1 MKRWLN
7 SILMTAAVALG
18 ATALP
23 AKPLELLPSHT
34 GYQPKDALEKGLW
47 LEMDQAEQQVRA
59 SKFLI
64 KDPELNAYVKSVL
77 CRAVGTE
84 KCGSA
89 RVYLIRT
96 PQFNAAMA
104 PNGMMLVWSGLL
116 LRARNE
122 AELATV
128 LAHEFAHFE
137 MQHSLQSFRDIKAKS
152 DAMTWAGFVPGG
164 LLAQIGL
171 MGSMFRFNREME
183 KRADMA
189 ALQYLSDAGYDPMAA
204 SQIWEQFRGEMEAQ
218 AKAGKAG
225 ALAEEANDFF
235 SSHPNTQDRM
245 NYLRAAARQKTP
257 NTDTG
262 AARYQAA
269 IAPWWP
275 RLIDDQIRLNDF
287 AATHYLLSGMARG
300 QWSAELLYARAE
312 LHRARGKVDD
322 IAAAERDYRA
332 AASASPELAE
342 SWRGLGLLLL
352 RQGQEVEGRR
362 MLRRYLEKAPDAT
375 DRALIASMAGGARS

>member
-1 MKRWLN
+1 MKRCLN
-7 SILMTAAVALG
+7 SILLTTAVALG

-23 AKPLELLPSHT
+23 AKSLELLPSHA

-64 KDPELNAYVKSVL
+64 EDPELNAYVKSVL
-77 CRAVGTE
+77 CRAVGSE

-89 RVYLIRT
+89 RIYLIRT

-171 MGSMFRFNREME
+171 MG
-183 KRADMA
+183 
-189 ALQYLSDAGYDPMAA
+189 
-204 SQIWEQFRGEMEAQ
+204 
-218 AKAGKAG
+218 
-225 ALAEEANDFF
+225 
-235 SSHPNTQDRM
+235 
-245 NYLRAAARQKTP
+245 
-257 NTDTG
+257 
-262 AARYQAA
+262 
-269 IAPWWP
+269 
-275 RLIDDQIRLNDF
+275 
-287 AATHYLLSGMARG
+287 
-300 QWSAELLYARAE
+300 
-312 LHRARGKVDD
+312 
-322 IAAAERDYRA
+322 
-332 AASASPELAE
+332 
-342 SWRGLGLLLL
+342 
-352 RQGQEVEGRR
+352 
-362 MLRRYLEKAPDAT
+362 
-375 DRALIASMAGGARS
+375 